1 MYVRENVIKKKNTCS
16 NKFDE
21 MLAND
26 MINWYNII
34 K

>member
-1 MYVRENVIKKKNTCS
+1 MYVGENVIKIQNTRS
-16 NKFDE
+16 NKFVE